1 MATDQ
6 PHLRYLDAEQGEDI
20 SDCCLVN
27 SSVPCKTLYYAL
39 QTCTDM
45 TESISN
51 LELRVRPGWYY
62 YSNEESNE
70 SEIIVKEAK
79 NFTLRG
85 DPDKQGKIVF
95 RCHVPFDNGSFN
107 NLAIMGCSNVT
118 IKGITVENCGPSPAG
133 IYVRSVH
140 RIVITN
146 CTFRFVKD
154 LIQWNSLYMYRTIS

>member
-6 PHLRYLDAEQGEDI
+6 PQPKPQLRYLDAEQGEDM

-39 QTCTDM
+39 QNCNNMTD
-45 TESISN
+45 SISN

-62 YSNEESNE
+62 YSKDA
-70 SEIIVKEAK
+70 SEIIVKGAN

-95 RCHVPFDNGSFN
+95 RCRIPFDNDSYN
-107 NLAIMGCSNVT
+107 NLAIMGGSNVT

-133 IYVRSVH
+133 IYVESVH

-154 LIQWNSLYMYRTIS
+154 LIQWNSVQV